1 MKSDS
6 PLMGDT
12 RGLGLMQA
20 VEFVTE
26 EGEPNAALAAAVQ
39 QAAIAQNL
47 LLLTCGSAGNVIRL
61 VPALNVS
68 SDEIAIGLERFE
80 RAVRIASGTGI

>member
-1 MKSDS
+1 
-6 PLMGDT
+6 
-12 RGLGLMQA
+12 MQA

-26 EGEPNAALAAAVQ
+26 DGEPNAALAAAVQ
-39 QAAIAQNL
+39 QVAIAQNL

-68 SDEIAIGLERFE
+68 SEEIAIGLERFE
-80 RAVRIASGTGI
+80 HAVRVAEAEM